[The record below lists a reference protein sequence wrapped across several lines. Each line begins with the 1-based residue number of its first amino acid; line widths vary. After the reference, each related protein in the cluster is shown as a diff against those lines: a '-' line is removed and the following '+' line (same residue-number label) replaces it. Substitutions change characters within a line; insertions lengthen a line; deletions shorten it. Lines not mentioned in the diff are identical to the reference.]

1 MSDKYETKPGVRLP
15 RPEDARPKRFYEQ
28 VGVERG
34 EAGWSV
40 LLDGRGV
47 RTPAK
52 KVLAVPAEALAEGV
66 AAEWSAQ
73 GERIDA
79 PSMPLTRLCFVAL
92 DRMALAHAET
102 VAEVTKYAS
111 TDLVCFRAPEPQE
124 LVAAQAAAWDPMLA
138 WAERALGAHFVAATG
153 ILPVDQDPVALQR
166 VMAIAG
172 EQDVWRL
179 TALAHATAVT
189 GSAILGLALLHGEI
203 DGGQAFALSSVDE
216 AWQAGRWGE
225 DAEAAERLAL
235 LKAELVAV
243 DAMLR
248 ALDADGPA

>member
-1 MSDKYETKPGVRLP
+1 MSDQYETKPGVRLP
-15 RPEDARPKRFYEQ
+15 KPEDARPKRFYEQ

-52 KVLAVPAEALAEGV
+52 KVLAVPSAPLAERV

-92 DRMALAHAET
+92 DRMELAHAET

-111 TDLVCFRAPEPQE
+111 TDLVCFRAPEPAD

-138 WAERALGAHFVAATG
+138 WAERMLGAHFVAATG
-153 ILPVDQDPVALQR
+153 ILPIDQDPVALQR

-172 EQDVWRL
+172 EQDPWRL

-203 DGGQAFALSSVDE
+203 DGGEAFALSSVDE
-216 AWQAGRWGE
+216 AWQAGTWGE
-225 DAEAAERLAL
+225 DAEAAQRLAL

-248 ALDADGPA
+248 ALDADAPA